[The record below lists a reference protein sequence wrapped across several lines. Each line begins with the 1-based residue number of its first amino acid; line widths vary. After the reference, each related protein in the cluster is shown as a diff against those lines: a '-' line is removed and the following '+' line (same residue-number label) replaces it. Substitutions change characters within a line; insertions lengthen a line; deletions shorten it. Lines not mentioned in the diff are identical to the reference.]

1 MSDDTPPVRVKGLR
15 TAFGDKVIHDGLD
28 LEVRRGEM
36 LGLVGGSGSGKSVLL
51 QTILGLKQPDAGSVE
66 LFGADPND
74 RDKAQAIR
82 RRIGVMFQNG
92 ALFSALSVQEN
103 VEAPF
108 LEHVDLPAEFV
119 RDMAALKLKLVGLD
133 DDVGPKR
140 PAELSGGM
148 RKRAGIAR
156 AIALDPDLLF
166 LDEPTSGLDPIA
178 AEEFDELIRRFR
190 DVLGLT
196 VVMITHDLDSLHA
209 DCDRVAVLADKKVVA
224 VAPVGELEQSDQPF
238 VKSFFGGSRG
248 RAAKD
253 AASKGEQG

>member
-1 MSDDTPPVRVKGLR
+1 MSGGDDPPPVCVQGLR

-28 LEVRRGEM
+28 LEVKRGEM

-51 QTILGLKQPDAGSVE
+51 QTILGLKRPDGGTVR
-66 LFGADPND
+66 LFGADVND
-74 RDKAQAIR
+74 PDKSAAIR

-92 ALFSALSVQEN
+92 ALFSELTVQEN

-108 LEHVDLPAEFV
+108 IEHVDLPPDFV
-119 RDMAALKLKLVGLD
+119 RDMAALKIKLVGLD

-140 PAELSGGM
+140 PADLSGGM

-156 AIALDPDLLF
+156 AIALDPELLF

-190 DVLGLT
+190 DVLSMT

-209 DCDRVAVLADKKVVA
+209 DCDRVAVLDDRKVVA
-224 VAPVGELEQSDQPF
+224 IAPLDELERSDQPF
-238 VKSFFGGSRG
+238 VKKFFGGARG
-248 RAAKD
+248 RAAG
-253 AASKGEQG
+253 KGRG